1 MPASLWYDRAMTTA
15 VAPPIP
21 DFAAL
26 RREQFPVA
34 ERYVYLN
41 HAALGPLPRRTGDVV
56 AELAADFRDRGV
68 LAESK
73 WIPTVKRTRKLIA
86 SLLNAEPDEVAFT
99 KNTSQGLGIV
109 AASIPWKPGDV

>member
-1 MPASLWYDRAMTTA
+1 MWYDRAMTIA

-34 ERYVYLN
+34 ERCTYLN
-41 HAALGPLPRRTGDVV
+41 HAALGPLPRRTADAVT
-56 AELAADFRDRGV
+56 ELAADFRDRGV

-73 WIPTVKRTRKLIA
+73 WMPAVKRTRGLVA
-86 SLLNAEPDEVAFT
+86 GVLHVEGDEIAFT
-99 KNTSQGLGIV
+99 KNTSQRLGIV
-109 AASIPWKPGDV
+109 AA